1 MRVFSRLLFLALVF
15 SLSTT
20 AVAAA
25 PQPPQAPNVT
35 FTLLTPLPTTLH
47 VGETFTIAIQVTSE
61 AEYLFAMAMPA
72 PEYPGRYV
80 VFEGNDRTGRGTS
93 AILYLTLRGKDST
106 LADFADGV
114 PIHFVVATRFKNGV
128 TASQWY
134 DFKVVVP

>member
-1 MRVFSRLLFLALVF
+1 MKPVRCLPALVLLFGLLA
-15 SLSTT
+15 TP
-20 AVAAA
+20 VAAA
-25 PQPPQAPNVT
+25 PQPPASPTVS
-35 FTLLTPLPTTLH
+35 FELLTPLPTTLNQ
-47 VGETFTIAIQVTSE
+47 GEAFTVAVRVTSDT
-61 AEYLFAMAMPA
+61 EYLFAMAMPA

-80 VFEGNDRTGRGTS
+80 VFEGNDRAGRGTT

-114 PIHFVVATRFKNGV
+114 PVHFVVATRFKNGV